1 MPLFEPQV
9 EGALLKQGSTDAV
22 TFLSF
27 WRVVAVVWHAC
38 GGDHGTTL
46 TDELETFRDDI
57 LRLLEDPVQ
66 KGMVSSGQLRGLANN
81 AAELSSTDQDTWCD
95 FADNLPELGDLNATD
110 IAVRHGGFVSVFGVA
125 LSLCKPGYMPTRRLV
140 DCAMFSMLIFEK

>member
-1 MPLFEPQV
+1 M
-9 EGALLKQGSTDAV
+9 
-22 TFLSF
+22 
-27 WRVVAVVWHAC
+27 
-38 GGDHGTTL
+38 
-46 TDELETFRDDI
+46 
-57 LRLLEDPVQ
+57 Q
-66 KGMVSSGQLRGLANN
+66 KGMISSDQFHGLANN
-81 AAELSSTDQDTWCD
+81 AAELSSTDQVYPLECVKEERTTTFRAWCYTLNLQALVNVLDVLFYFVFVVFAQDTWYD

>member
-66 KGMVSSGQLRGLANN
+66 KGVISSEQFHA
-81 AAELSSTDQDTWCD
+81 
-95 FADNLPELGDLNATD
+95 
-110 IAVRHGGFVSVFGVA
+110 I
-125 LSLCKPGYMPTRRLV
+125 TR
-140 DCAMFSMLIFEK
+140 S

>member
-1 MPLFEPQV
+1 M
-9 EGALLKQGSTDAV
+9 KQGSTDAV

-81 AAELSSTDQDTWCD
+81 AAELSSTDQARRSELKTVV
-95 FADNLPELGDLNATD
+95 FAAIVRVHFDRGRLDLDLVSEL
-110 IAVRHGGFVSVFGVA
+110 
-125 LSLCKPGYMPTRRLV
+125 LV
-140 DCAMFSMLIFEK
+140 LL